1 MNAMANTYN
10 NWKSEKEEMDID
22 EEYEHVALCLGFF
35 YDGTML
41 NRYTT
46 TNFIPAVF
54 NIMNLPPSLR
64 NKFGVGQFTLTVF
77 QQKLSSKTEKYLMEK
92 LIVEELLLLEKGIV
106 VLQYNVLKKTRN
118 LFK

>member
-1 MNAMANTYN
+1 MAEMAKTFC
-10 NWKSEKEEMDID
+10 NWRKEMATKDID
-22 EEYEHVALCLGFF
+22 EEIDHVSLCLGFF

-77 QQKLSSKTEKYLMEK
+77 QQKLSSKTEKFLMEK
-92 LIVEELLLLEKGIV
+92 LIVEELLLLEKG
-106 VLQYNVLKKTRN
+106 NVL
-118 LFK
+118 LVFFE